1 MLLLFHPLRAPSS
14 SLWAQNSVVGR
25 RVFQAVKNKERVES
39 AGGARSEGEDVSVT
53 SAHVLQMNSPG
64 YTQPQRRLEI

>member
-1 MLLLFHPLRAPSS
+1 M
-14 SLWAQNSVVGR
+14 
-25 RVFQAVKNKERVES
+25 ES

-64 YTQPQRRLEI
+64 HTQPQRRLEI